1 MLQRLESGKLKS
13 NAREYFRRS
22 RRQIALEIAL
32 VLGAFAFMGALYFWS
47 SGDPQ
52 AAVRTEAVATGNIER
67 TVTSLASIRPK
78 TFVDVGTQVSG
89 QLRKV
94 HVKIGDVVEQGQ
106 LLAEID
112 PTVYQTRV
120 LANRAQIE
128 NLKAQL
134 AQTEAQLVLDKA
146 REERSQ
152 QLLRTNA
159 TSKDAAEAISVA
171 VRITEGKIDAFKAQI
186 QQTQATLGGDEAN
199 LGYTKIH
206 APMAGTVVNQIAYEG
221 QTVNSSQSAPII
233 VRIADLDTM
242 TVWAQVAEADIPRI
256 KAGMPAYFTTLG
268 MPDRRFQTTVEQV
281 LPTPD
286 TVNDVVLYNVL
297 IDVPNKE
304 RLLMTNMTAQVF
316 FVLGRA
322 ENVPVVPMAAL
333 RAAPRAGDGDGDGD
347 GVYLARVANGN
358 KIETRRVRIGL
369 SNRQLGEVKDGLKL
383 RERVV
388 VGGADAPAG
397 QKGPNAIRFRGF

>member
-1 MLQRLESGKLKS
+1 MLQRLESGDLKS
-13 NAREYFRRS
+13 KARGYFRRS

-32 VLGAFAFMGALYFWS
+32 VLGAFAFMGALYFGS
-47 SGDPQ
+47 SSDPQ
-52 AAVRTEAVATGNIER
+52 AAVRTEAVATGSIER

-268 MPDRRFQTTVEQV
+268 MPDRRFQATVEQV

-333 RAAPRAGDGDGDGD
+333 RAAPRGGD
-347 GVYLARVANGN
+347 GVYLARVANGD
-358 KIETRRVRIGL
+358 KIEARRVRIGL

-383 RERVV
+383 GERVV

>member
-1 MLQRLESGKLKS
+1 MLQRLDSDNLKTKT
-13 NAREYFRRS
+13 RGYFRRS
-22 RRQIALEIAL
+22 RRQIVLEIAL
-32 VLGAFAFMGALYFWS
+32 VLGAFAFMGALYFWTGNS
-47 SGDPQ
+47 PQ
-52 AAVRTEAVATGNIER
+52 AALRTETVATGSIER
-67 TVTSLASIRPK
+67 TVTSLASVRPK

-94 HVKIGDVVEQGQ
+94 HVEIGDVVMQDQ

-134 AQTEAQLVLDKA
+134 AQAEAQLVLDRA

-159 TSKDAAEAISVA
+159 TSKDAAEAVGVA

-186 QQTQATLGGDEAN
+186 QQTQATLKGDEAN

-206 APMAGTVVNQIAYEG
+206 APMDGTVVNQIAYEG
-221 QTVNSSQSAPII
+221 QTVNASQSAPII

-268 MPDRRFQTTVEQV
+268 MPDRRFEATVQQV

-304 RLLMTNMTAQVF
+304 RLLMTSMTAQVF
-316 FVLGRA
+316 FILGKA

-333 RAAPRAGDGDGDGD
+333 RPAPRGGEGS
-347 GVYLARVANGN
+347 YIARVQNGSE
-358 KIETRRVRIGL
+358 IETRRVKIGL
-369 SNRQLGEVKDGLKL
+369 SNRQLAEVKEGLKL
-383 RERVV
+383 GERVV
-388 VGGADAPAG
+388 VGAAEAPAG

>member
-1 MLQRLESGKLKS
+1 
-13 NAREYFRRS
+13 
-22 RRQIALEIAL
+22 
-32 VLGAFAFMGALYFWS
+32 
-47 SGDPQ
+47 
-52 AAVRTEAVATGNIER
+52 
-67 TVTSLASIRPK
+67 
-78 TFVDVGTQVSG
+78 
-89 QLRKV
+89 
-94 HVKIGDVVEQGQ
+94 VKIGDVVEQGQ

-134 AQTEAQLVLDKA
+134 SQTEAQLVLDKA

-171 VRITEGKIDAFKAQI
+171 VRITEGKIDSFKAQI
-186 QQTQATLGGDEAN
+186 QQTQATLRGDEAN

-206 APMAGTVVNQIAYEG
+206 APMAGTIVNQIAYEG

-268 MPDRRFQTTVEQV
+268 MPDRRFQATVEQV

-304 RLLMTNMTAQVF
+304 RLLMTSMTAQVF
-316 FVLGRA
+316 FILGKA

-333 RAAPRAGDGDGDGD
+333 RPAPRGSEGS
-347 GVYLARVANGN
+347 YIARVQNGSE
-358 KIETRRVRIGL
+358 IETRRVKIGL
-369 SNRQLGEVKDGLKL
+369 SNRQLAEVKEGLKL
-383 RERVV
+383 GERVV
-388 VGGADAPAG
+388 VGAAEAPAG

>member
-1 MLQRLESGKLKS
+1 MLQRLDTDNLK
-13 NAREYFRRS
+13 RTTRGYFHRS
-22 RRQIALEIAL
+22 RRQIALEIAI
-32 VLGAFAFMGALYFWS
+32 VVGAFAIMAALYFGS
-47 SGDPQ
+47 SGNPQ
-52 AAVRTEAVATGNIER
+52 AALRTDVVAIGNIER
-67 TVTSLASIRPK
+67 TVTALAKVQPK

-94 HVKIGDVVEQGQ
+94 HVEIGDVVQKDQ

-134 AQTEAQLVLDKA
+134 TQSEAQLVLDRA

-152 QLLRTNA
+152 TLLKSNA
-159 TSKDAAEAISVA
+159 TSKDAAEAASATVQ
-171 VRITEGKIDAFKAQI
+171 ITQGKIASLKAQI
-186 QQTQATLGGDEAN
+186 DQTAATLKGDEAN

-206 APMAGTVVNQIAYEG
+206 APMEGTIVNQIAYEG
-221 QTVNSSQSAPII
+221 QTVNASQSAPVI

-256 KAGMPAYFTTLG
+256 KSGMDAYFTTLG
-268 MPDRRFQTTVEQV
+268 MPDRKFEAKVQQV
-281 LPTPD
+281 LPTPE

-316 FVLGRA
+316 FILGGA
-322 ENVPVVPMAAL
+322 KDVPVVPMAAL
-333 RAAPRAGDGDGDGD
+333 RPAPRGGDDAY
-347 GVYLARVANGN
+347 VARVQNGDS
-358 KIETRRVRIGL
+358 IETRRVKIGL
-369 SNRQLGEVKDGLKL
+369 SNRQLAEVKEGLKVG
-383 RERVV
+383 ERVV
-388 VGGADAPAG
+388 VGAAEAPGG

>member
-1 MLQRLESGKLKS
+1 MLQRLDSDNLKTK
-13 NAREYFRRS
+13 ARGYFRRS

-32 VLGAFAFMGALYFWS
+32 VLGAFAFMGALYFWTGNS
-47 SGDPQ
+47 PQ
-52 AAVRTEAVATGNIER
+52 AELRTEAVATGSIER
-67 TVTSLASIRPK
+67 TVTALASVRPK

-94 HVKIGDVVEQGQ
+94 HVEIGDVVKQDQ

-134 AQTEAQLVLDKA
+134 AQAEAQLVLDRA

-159 TSKDAAEAISVA
+159 TSKDAAEAVGVA

-186 QQTQATLGGDEAN
+186 QQTQATLKGDEAN

-206 APMAGTVVNQIAYEG
+206 APMDGTVVNQIAYEG
-221 QTVNSSQSAPII
+221 QTVNASQSAPII

-268 MPDRRFQTTVEQV
+268 MPDRRFEAKVQQV

-304 RLLMTNMTAQVF
+304 RLLMTSMTAQVF
-316 FVLGRA
+316 FVLGKA

-333 RAAPRAGDGDGDGD
+333 RPAPRGGEGS
-347 GVYLARVANGN
+347 YIARVQNGN
-358 KIETRRVRIGL
+358 EIETRRVKIGL
-369 SNRQLGEVKDGLKL
+369 SNRQLAEVKEGLKL
-383 RERVV
+383 GERVV
-388 VGGADAPAG
+388 VGAAEAPAG

>member
-1 MLQRLESGKLKS
+1 MLQRLDSDNLKTK
-13 NAREYFRRS
+13 ARGYFRRS
-22 RRQIALEIAL
+22 RRQIAFEIAL
-32 VLGAFAFMGALYFWS
+32 VAGAFAFMGALYFWTGNS
-47 SGDPQ
+47 PQ
-52 AAVRTEAVATGNIER
+52 TALRMEAVATGSIER
-67 TVTSLASIRPK
+67 TVTSLASVRPK

-94 HVKIGDVVEQGQ
+94 HVEIGDLVKQDQ

-134 AQTEAQLVLDKA
+134 AQAEAQLVLDRA

-159 TSKDAAEAISVA
+159 TSKDAAEAVGVA

-186 QQTQATLGGDEAN
+186 QQTQATLKGDEAN

-206 APMAGTVVNQIAYEG
+206 APMDGTVVNQIAYEG
-221 QTVNSSQSAPII
+221 QTVNASQSAPII

-268 MPDRRFQTTVEQV
+268 MPDRRFEATVQQV

-304 RLLMTNMTAQVF
+304 RLLMTSMTAQVF
-316 FVLGRA
+316 FVLGKA

-333 RAAPRAGDGDGDGD
+333 RPAPRGGEGAFI
-347 GVYLARVANGN
+347 ARVQNGN
-358 KIETRRVRIGL
+358 EIETRRVKIGL
-369 SNRQLGEVKDGLKL
+369 SNRQLAEVKEGLKL
-383 RERVV
+383 GERVV
-388 VGGADAPAG
+388 VGAAEAPAG

>member
-1 MLQRLESGKLKS
+1 MLQRPESGNLKS
-13 NAREYFRRS
+13 KTRGYFRRS
-22 RRQIALEIAL
+22 RRQIAIEIAL
-32 VLGAFAFMGALYFWS
+32 VLGAFAFMGALYFGS

-134 AQTEAQLVLDKA
+134 AQTEAQLVLDNA

-159 TSKDAAEAISVA
+159 TSKDAAEAISAA

-206 APMAGTVVNQIAYEG
+206 APMAGTIVNQIAYEG

-256 KAGMPAYFTTLG
+256 KPGMPAYFTTLG
-268 MPDRRFQTTVEQV
+268 MPDRRFQATVEQV

-297 IDVPNKE
+297 IDAPNKE

-322 ENVPVVPMAAL
+322 ENVPLVPMAAL
-333 RAAPRAGDGDGDGD
+333 RAAPRGPE
-347 GVYLARVANGN
+347 GVYLARVANGDN
-358 KIETRRVRIGL
+358 IETRRVRIGL
-369 SNRQLGEVKDGLKL
+369 SNRQLAEVKDGLKL
-383 RERVV
+383 GEQVV
-388 VGGADAPAG
+388 VGTAEAAAG
-397 QKGPNAIRFRGF
+397 RKGPNAIRFRGF

>member
-1 MLQRLESGKLKS
+1 MLQRLDSDNLKTK
-13 NAREYFRRS
+13 ARGYFRRS

-32 VLGAFAFMGALYFWS
+32 VLGAFAFMGALYFWTGNS
-47 SGDPQ
+47 PQ
-52 AAVRTEAVATGNIER
+52 AALRTEAVATGSIER
-67 TVTSLASIRPK
+67 TVTSLASVRPK

-94 HVKIGDVVEQGQ
+94 HVEIGDVVKQDQ

-134 AQTEAQLVLDKA
+134 AQAEAQLVLDRA

-159 TSKDAAEAISVA
+159 TSKDAAEAVGVA
-171 VRITEGKIDAFKAQI
+171 MRITEGKIDAFKAQI
-186 QQTQATLGGDEAN
+186 QQTQATLKGDEAN

-206 APMAGTVVNQIAYEG
+206 APMDGTVVNQIAYEG
-221 QTVNSSQSAPII
+221 QTVNASQSAPII

-268 MPDRRFQTTVEQV
+268 MPDRRFEATVQQV

-304 RLLMTNMTAQVF
+304 RLLMTSMTAQVF
-316 FVLGRA
+316 FILGKV

-333 RAAPRAGDGDGDGD
+333 RPAPRGGEGS
-347 GVYLARVANGN
+347 YIARVQNGSE
-358 KIETRRVRIGL
+358 IETRRVKIGL
-369 SNRQLGEVKDGLKL
+369 SNRQLAEVKEGLKL
-383 RERVV
+383 GERVV
-388 VGGADAPAG
+388 VGAAEAPAG

>member
-1 MLQRLESGKLKS
+1 MLQRTESDNPRTKAS
-13 NAREYFRRS
+13 EYFRRS

-47 SGDPQ
+47 GNSPQ
-52 AAVRTEAVATGNIER
+52 TAVRTEAVTTGSIER
-67 TVTSLASIRPK
+67 TVTALASIRPK

-89 QLRKV
+89 QLRRV
-94 HVKIGDVVEQGQ
+94 YVEIGDVVTQGH

-134 AQTEAQLVLDKA
+134 AQTEAQLVLDRA
-146 REERSQ
+146 RDARSQ

-159 TSKDAAEAISVA
+159 TSKDAAEAASAA
-171 VRITEGKIDAFKAQI
+171 VRITEGKIDSFKAQI
-186 QQTQATLGGDEAN
+186 EQTQATLKGDEAN

-206 APMAGTVVNQIAYEG
+206 APMAGTIVDQVAYEG
-221 QTVNSSQSAPII
+221 QTVNASQSAPVI

-256 KAGMPAYFTTLG
+256 KPGMPAYFTTLG
-268 MPDRRFQTTVEQV
+268 MPDRRFEAKVQQV
-281 LPTPD
+281 MPTPEI
-286 TVNDVVLYNVL
+286 VNDVVLYNVL
-297 IDVPNKE
+297 IDVPNEE
-304 RLLMTNMTAQVF
+304 RLLMTSMTAQVF
-316 FVLGRA
+316 FVLGSA

-333 RAAPRAGDGDGDGD
+333 RPAPRGGGD
-347 GVYLARVANGN
+347 VYLARVQNGGE
-358 KIETRRVRIGL
+358 IETRRVTIGL
-369 SNRQLGEVKDGLKL
+369 SNRQFAEVKDGLKL
-383 RERVV
+383 GDRVV
-388 VGGADAPAG
+388 VGGGEAPGAAG
-397 QKGPNAIRFRGF
+397 QKGPSAIRFRGF

>member
-1 MLQRLESGKLKS
+1 MLQRLDTDNLK
-13 NAREYFRRS
+13 RTTRGYFRRS
-22 RRQIALEIAL
+22 RRQVALEIA
-32 VLGAFAFMGALYFWS
+32 VVAGAFAIMAALYFGS
-47 SGDPQ
+47 SGNPQ
-52 AAVRTEAVATGNIER
+52 AAVRTEPIAVGSIER
-67 TVTSLASIRPK
+67 TVTALAKVQPK

-89 QLRKV
+89 QLRQV
-94 HVKIGDVVEQGQ
+94 HVEIGDVVEKGQ

-120 LANRAQIE
+120 LANRAQVE

-134 AQTEAQLVLDKA
+134 AQSEAQLVLDRA

-152 QLLRTNA
+152 QLLKTNA
-159 TSKDAAEAISVA
+159 TSKDAAEAA
-171 VRITEGKIDAFKAQI
+171 NATVRITEGKIAALKAQI
-186 QQTQATLGGDEAN
+186 DQTTATLRGDEAN

-206 APMAGTVVNQIAYEG
+206 APMAGTVVHQVAYEG
-221 QTVNSSQSAPII
+221 QTVNASQSAPVI

-256 KAGMPAYFTTLG
+256 KAGMDAYFTTLG
-268 MPDRRFQTTVEQV
+268 MPDKKLEAKVMQV
-281 LPTPD
+281 LPTPE

-322 ENVPVVPMAAL
+322 KDVPVVPMAAL
-333 RAAPRAGDGDGDGD
+333 RPAPRGGDDAY
-347 GVYLARVANGN
+347 VARVQNGDRV
-358 KIETRRVRIGL
+358 ETRRVKIGL
-369 SNRQLGEVKDGLKL
+369 SSRQLAEVKEGLKL
-383 RERVV
+383 GERVV
-388 VGGADAPAG
+388 IGTAEAPAG

>member
-1 MLQRLESGKLKS
+1 
-13 NAREYFRRS
+13 
-22 RRQIALEIAL
+22 
-32 VLGAFAFMGALYFWS
+32 
-47 SGDPQ
+47 
-52 AAVRTEAVATGNIER
+52 
-67 TVTSLASIRPK
+67 
-78 TFVDVGTQVSG
+78 
-89 QLRKV
+89 LRKV
-94 HVKIGDVVEQGQ
+94 LVKIGDVVEQGQ

-322 ENVPVVPMAAL
+322 ENVPVVPMVAL
-333 RAAPRAGDGDGDGD
+333 RAAPRGG
-347 GVYLARVANGN
+347 GVYLARVANGDQ
-358 KIETRRVRIGL
+358 IETRRVRIGL

-383 RERVV
+383 GERVV

>member
-1 MLQRLESGKLKS
+1 MLQRLDTDNLK
-13 NAREYFRRS
+13 RTTRGYFRRS
-22 RRQIALEIAL
+22 RRQIALEIAI
-32 VLGAFAFMGALYFWS
+32 VVGAFAIMAALYFGS
-47 SGDPQ
+47 SGNPQ
-52 AAVRTEAVATGNIER
+52 AAVRTEPVAIGSIER
-67 TVTSLASIRPK
+67 TVTALAKLLPK

-89 QLRKV
+89 QLRQV
-94 HVKIGDVVEQGQ
+94 HVEIGDVVEKGQ

-120 LANRAQIE
+120 LANRAQVE

-134 AQTEAQLVLDKA
+134 TQSEAQLVLDRA

-152 QLLRTNA
+152 QLLKTNA
-159 TSKDAAEAISVA
+159 TSKDAAQAA
-171 VRITEGKIDAFKAQI
+171 NATVRITEGKIAALKAQI
-186 QQTQATLGGDEAN
+186 DQTTATLRGDEAN
-199 LGYTKIH
+199 LGYTKMH

-221 QTVNSSQSAPII
+221 QTVNASQSAPVI

-256 KAGMPAYFTTLG
+256 KAGMDAYFTTLG
-268 MPDRRFQTTVEQV
+268 MPDRRFEAKVQQV
-281 LPTPD
+281 LPTPE

-322 ENVPVVPMAAL
+322 DKVPVVPMAAL
-333 RAAPRAGDGDGDGD
+333 RPAPRGGDDAY
-347 GVYLARVANGN
+347 VARVQNGDR
-358 KIETRRVRIGL
+358 IETRRVKIGL
-369 SNRQLGEVKDGLKL
+369 SNRQLAEVKEGLKVG
-383 RERVV
+383 ERVV
-388 VGGADAPAG
+388 VGTAEAPGG
-397 QKGPNAIRFRGF
+397 QKGPSAIRFRGF

>member
-1 MLQRLESGKLKS
+1 MLQRLESGDLKS
-13 NAREYFRRS
+13 KARGYFRRS

-32 VLGAFAFMGALYFWS
+32 MLGAFAFMGALYFGS
-47 SGDPQ
+47 SSDPQ
-52 AAVRTEAVATGNIER
+52 AAVRTEAVATGSIER

-134 AQTEAQLVLDKA
+134 SQTEAQLVLDKA

-159 TSKDAAEAISVA
+159 TSKDAAEAISIA

-268 MPDRRFQTTVEQV
+268 MPDRRFQATVEQV

-333 RAAPRAGDGDGDGD
+333 RTAPRGGE
-347 GVYLARVANGN
+347 GVYLARVANGD

-383 RERVV
+383 GERVV
-388 VGGADAPAG
+388 VGGGDAPAG